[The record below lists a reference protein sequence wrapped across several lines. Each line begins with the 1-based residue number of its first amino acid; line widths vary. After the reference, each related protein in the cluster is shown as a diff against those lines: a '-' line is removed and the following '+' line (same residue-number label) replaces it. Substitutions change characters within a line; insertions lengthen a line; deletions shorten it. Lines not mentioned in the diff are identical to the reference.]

1 RWWSP
6 LPLVSFVHQAAA
18 LGDGVRTA
26 HSINSPPKVSI
37 FMGTLLLGRDSTA
50 IEVARCRS
58 GRLGG
63 TGLYVSDLHR
73 EPRNVTAGAVATA
86 RNLGTPMRT
95 RSRWRAAARDAGH
108 SLQPQGRQDLL
119 VVWQGR
125 WRQRQSR
132 TCPIAVGGSFE

>member
-1 RWWSP
+1 MRCPRSTLTTMSGPRFPWKRSLRP
-6 LPLVSFVHQAAA
+6 LTVVSFVHQAAA

-86 RNLGTPMRT
+86 RHLGTPMR
-95 RSRWRAAARDAGH
+95 
-108 SLQPQGRQDLL
+108 
-119 VVWQGR
+119 
-125 WRQRQSR
+125 
-132 TCPIAVGGSFE
+132 